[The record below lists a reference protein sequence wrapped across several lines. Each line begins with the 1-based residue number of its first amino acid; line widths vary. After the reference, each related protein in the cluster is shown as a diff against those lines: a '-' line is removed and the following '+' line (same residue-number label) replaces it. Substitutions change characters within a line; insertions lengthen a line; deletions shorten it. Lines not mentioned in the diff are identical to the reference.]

1 MTTLHLS
8 NLASLMEAG
17 ERMLGAYQVDAQM
30 VFQRAGIQR
39 TNDPDAR
46 VTIEQSR
53 AFWREAERLTG
64 DPCIG
69 FAMGRAIMPVNLHAV
84 GYAILASRTILDG
97 LDRLARYDRMLT
109 TGIDLRVDGEVDP
122 IEVSIFEV
130 EPHAV
135 PQEGIDATFCVVLNL
150 CRAVT
155 DNSFRP
161 TAVSMTRAS
170 PPCAAELAQ
179 FFGAAIVYGASRNS
193 LLFDRGA
200 ATRMLPRQNPSVA
213 RANDEVVRDYL
224 ARFDH
229 DDILLR
235 VRLELMDLL
244 PRGTPTRAQV
254 AQSLHLSERTLQRRL
269 AAEGCTFRE
278 LLADTRRELALSY
291 IHQRRHS
298 VLEIGFLLG
307 FTDPSNF
314 ARAFRAWT
322 GQSPTDYR
330 EQMLQA

>member
-8 NLASLMEAG
+8 NLASLMEAA
-17 ERMLGAYQVDAQM
+17 ERTLVAYQVDART
-30 VFQRAGIQR
+30 VLERAGIGR
-39 TNDPDAR
+39 SRDPDAR
-46 VTIEQSR
+46 ITVDQAR
-53 AFWREAERLTG
+53 AFWREAIRTTQ
-64 DPCIG
+64 DPCVG
-69 FAMGRAIMPVNLHAV
+69 FALGQAILPTNLHAV
-84 GYAILASRTILDG
+84 GYAILASHTLLDG

-109 TGIDLRVDGEVDP
+109 TGLDLRIDADTDP
-122 IEVSIFEV
+122 VELSIFEV
-130 EPHAV
+130 QLHTM
-135 PQEGIDATFCVVLNL
+135 PQEGIDAAFCVVLNL

-155 DNSFRP
+155 DRAFKPLSV
-161 TAVSMTRAS
+161 AMTRS
-170 PPCAAELAQ
+170 QPPCAPALAE
-179 FFGAAIVYGASRNS
+179 FFGCAIAYDAPRNVMT
-193 LLFDRGA
+193 FARADVNRV
-200 ATRMLPRQNPSVA
+200 LPRQNPAVA
-213 RANDEVVRDYL
+213 RANDSVVRDYL

-254 AQSLHLSERTLQRRL
+254 AHSLHLSERTLQRRL

-291 IHQRRHS
+291 INQSRHS

-322 GQSPTDYR
+322 GKSPTDYR
-330 EQMLQA
+330 EQLLNG

>member
-8 NLASLMEAG
+8 NLASLLEAG
-17 ERMLGAYQVDAQM
+17 ERMLSSYQVDAAT
-30 VFQRAGIQR
+30 VFAQAGIQR
-39 TNDPDAR
+39 STDPDAR
-46 VTIEQSR
+46 VTIEQNR
-53 AFWREAERLTG
+53 AFWREAARATG
-64 DPCIG
+64 DPCVG
-69 FAMGRAIMPVNLHAV
+69 FALGRAVLPANLHAV
-84 GYAILASRTILDG
+84 GYAVLASRTIFDA

-109 TGIDLRVDGEVDP
+109 TGLDLRVDKDSDP
-122 IEVSIFEV
+122 IEVSIYEV
-130 EPHAV
+130 HQHSV
-135 PQEGIDATFCVVLNL
+135 PQEGMDAALCVVLNM

-155 DNSFRP
+155 DPNFKPVAVTMMRP
-161 TAVSMTRAS
+161 E
-170 PPCAAELAQ
+170 PPCATSLAEY
-179 FFGAAIVYGASRNS
+179 FGCPIRYAASRNM
-193 LLFDRGA
+193 LAFDRGA
-200 ATRMLPRQNPSVA
+200 ATRTLPRQNPSVA
-213 RANDEVVRDYL
+213 RANDDVVRHYL

-229 DDILLR
+229 EDILLR

-278 LLADTRRELALSY
+278 VLADTRRELALSY
-291 IHQRRHS
+291 INERRHS

-322 GQSPTDYR
+322 GRSPTDYR
-330 EQMLQA
+330 EDALKA